1 MSDPVDLTAYP
12 LRTKRIPF
20 KPLKLTFFN
29 DTGQDLKADDVPRAG
44 MFALDEHYA
53 AEHGINALCIRGL
66 RLALSYGKGEAESPA
81 EIEVDYRDVPTDVLP
96 MPID

>member
-1 MSDPVDLTAYP
+1 
-12 LRTKRIPF
+12 
-20 KPLKLTFFN
+20 
-29 DTGQDLKADDVPRAG
+29 